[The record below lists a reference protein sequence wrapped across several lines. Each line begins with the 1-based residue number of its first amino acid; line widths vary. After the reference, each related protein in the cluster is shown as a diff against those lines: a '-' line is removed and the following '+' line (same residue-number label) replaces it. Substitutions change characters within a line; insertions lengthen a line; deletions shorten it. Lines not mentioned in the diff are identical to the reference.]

1 MIITIKT
8 ETKCKKIVDTQ
19 KLYHRRNCF
28 MLYEMVESSAQFNL
42 EMLINMKI
50 YISKLKKNKTHRLNP
65 RAIIV
70 DFSGIYLFKN
80 AKMYLLLKRINISI
94 TTVWFDKKRFE

>member
-50 YISKLKKNKTHRLNP
+50 YISKLEKNKTHRLNP
-65 RAIIV
+65 RAIL
-70 DFSGIYLFKN
+70 DIY
-80 AKMYLLLKRINISI
+80 AKMRKCIYY
-94 TTVWFDKKRFE
+94 

>member
-19 KLYHRRNCF
+19 KLYHRTNCF
-28 MLYEMVESSAQFNL
+28 MLYEMVESTAQFNL

-50 YISKLKKNKTHRLNP
+50 YISKLEKNKTHRLNP

-70 DFSGIYLFKN
+70 DFSGIYLCKN